1 MQAMRAYERKY
12 IRVEY
17 RQDVQLRTQTG
28 IQLIAHSE
36 NISAG
41 GVEVVCD
48 RITAQTIMPVDYQFD
63 PDTPLVLSIE
73 LSLGEED
80 HHLYATCSVQNV
92 RRLAQDCFGFNL
104 KFNTFKRQSEG
115 LLEGF
120 VKEQSGYA

>member
-17 RQDVQLRTQTG
+17 RQDVRLRTQSG
-28 IQLIAHSE
+28 VQLVAHSE

-41 GVEVVCD
+41 GVELVCD
-48 RITAQTIMPVDYQFD
+48 RVTAQMIMPMDYQFD
-63 PDTPLVLSIE
+63 PDNPLIVSIE
-73 LSLGEED
+73 LSLGD
-80 HHLYATCSVQNV
+80 GDNHLHATCTVQNV

-120 VKEQSGYA
+120 VKQQAGYA